1 MGDAE
6 AENEEKKLAF
16 EIIGEKAAT
25 LNKEQIYEYLCA
37 LGESCGCCHH
47 FQHFF

>member
-25 LNKEQIYEYLCA
+25 INKEQIYEYLCA
-37 LGESCGCCHH
+37 LGELLIHWASS
-47 FQHFF
+47 